1 MQEWLLK
8 VVDGFCSMML
18 TGVVVFGV
26 LLLSCM
32 LLSGVKAWFT
42 LVGLLIAKLGGKMKR
57 KNVPVS
63 SPVLLAFYES
73 WLANRTAEDRTSN
86 GLCICLGNFMYDE
99 IISHAMTDEQ
109 EEMFWEFREEVGEEM
124 QAQFVSAKLSHYAP
138 FNEDYADYA
147 KECANQKCHENKRRI
162 QWVTDRINDARRSL
176 R

>member
-1 MQEWLLK
+1 MPEWLLK

-42 LVGLLIAKLGGKMKR
+42 LLGLLIAKLGGKMKR

-73 WLANRTAEDRTSN
+73 WLADRTAEGRTSN
-86 GLCICLGNFMYDE
+86 GLCVCLGHFIWDE
-99 IISHAMTDEQ
+99 IIIHATTDEEEKLFWDFREDVA
-109 EEMFWEFREEVGEEM
+109 EEMN
-124 QAQFVSAKLSHYAP
+124 AQFVSAGLSHYAP
-138 FNEDYADYA
+138 FNKDYVAYD
-147 KECANQKCHENKRRI
+147 KECADQKCHENKRRI